1 MADQIRV
8 LVVDDIPE
16 TRDHLTKLLGFES
29 DIDVVG
35 SAASGHEALE
45 MAVRLS
51 PDVILMDINMP
62 DMDGIAATE
71 QLSSI
76 APAAAV
82 VMMSVQGEADY
93 LRRSMLAGAREFLVK
108 PFSSDELTA
117 SIRQVSA
124 RERDK
129 QSRMA
134 AVPVPVGMV
143 APPTGRVGGSGEPG
157 VVVAVFSP
165 KGGVGRTTVAVN
177 LAVAAATELGKK
189 VVIMDGSFQFGDVG
203 VLLNLNPKSKSI
215 ADLIPEIDAGSLD
228 SLDTF
233 LINHTAG
240 IRVLLA
246 PPSPETAEMI
256 TAAGVKT
263 VLDRLRADHDLVVV
277 DCTSYFNDTTLAIL
291 DAADIIL
298 TMLSLEITSIK
309 NMRLFLE
316 VAEQLGYE
324 NGKVRLVLNRADS
337 ALGIRV
343 ADVEHSIGRKVDETI
358 VSDGRSVVYALNRG
372 VPFFLSNRE
381 AQVSQDILRLAK
393 SVVGEQPRPPTTT
406 VARQP
411 RRSRCSHGDECRDSR
426 PLGARRGVGD
436 VPPEANR
443 ERPTGCAGAPSS
455 APPPPGGELPPSG
468 APPNVPTT
476 GRLSSQAPV
485 RESFRDVKFRIQ
497 SRVIQDLD
505 PKLDLSN
512 QVEVRRQI
520 EEIFGKVI
528 DEEGLALT
536 RAERVRM
543 LEQITDEII
552 GLGPLEPL
560 LRDETVTEVMVNGP
574 NQVYVERTGKLEVTD
589 VVFQNDDHVMRI
601 IDRIVAPL
609 GRRIDESSPMV
620 DARLPDGSRVNA
632 IIPPLSLVGPCI
644 TIRKFSA
651 IPLHRGRP
659 DPVRHR

>member
-35 SAASGHEALE
+35 SAASGREALE

-71 QLSSI
+71 QLSSTF
-76 APAAAV
+76 PSAAV

-117 SIRQVSA
+117 SIRQISA

-134 AVPVPVGMV
+134 VASLAASNGSGAAVGSGG
-143 APPTGRVGGSGEPG
+143 ASGRTGEPG

-203 VLLNLNPKSKSI
+203 VLLNLNPRSKSI
-215 ADLIPEIDAGSLD
+215 ADLIPELDAGELD
-228 SLDTF
+228 SIDTF

-256 TAAGVKT
+256 TATGVKKVVET
-263 VLDRLRADHDLVVV
+263 LRRDHDLVVV

-291 DAADIIL
+291 DAADVIL

-324 NGKVRLVLNRADS
+324 SGKVRLILNRADS

-381 AQVSQDILRLAK
+381 AQVSQDILRLAR
-393 SVVGEQPRPPTTT
+393 SVVGE
-406 VARQP
+406 
-411 RRSRCSHGDECRDSR
+411 RSRTAAGD
-426 PLGARRGVGD
+426 
-436 VPPEANR
+436 
-443 ERPTGCAGAPSS
+443 
-455 APPPPGGELPPSG
+455 
-468 APPNVPTT
+468 
-476 GRLSSQAPV
+476 
-485 RESFRDVKFRIQ
+485 
-497 SRVIQDLD
+497 
-505 PKLDLSN
+505 
-512 QVEVRRQI
+512 
-520 EEIFGKVI
+520 
-528 DEEGLALT
+528 
-536 RAERVRM
+536 
-543 LEQITDEII
+543 
-552 GLGPLEPL
+552 
-560 LRDETVTEVMVNGP
+560 
-574 NQVYVERTGKLEVTD
+574 
-589 VVFQNDDHVMRI
+589 
-601 IDRIVAPL
+601 DRK
-609 GRRIDESSPMV
+609 STQKK
-620 DARLPDGSRVNA
+620 
-632 IIPPLSLVGPCI
+632 SLFAW
-644 TIRKFSA
+644 R
-651 IPLHRGRP
+651 
-659 DPVRHR
+659 